1 MIKTGRYCP
10 VCKEKFAKE
19 FGDAAGLN
27 RKPVSAPPRRKDGE
41 SKMRFWTNRLEK
53 NRCRNMIVLLSAV
66 VLPAQ

>member
-41 SKMRFWTNRLEK
+41 SKMRFLD
-53 NRCRNMIVLLSAV
+53 
-66 VLPAQ
+66 